1 MNLPMSPIRRWSLP
15 LACVLLLATV
25 PLGCSDDDSSTGP
38 EPSSGSWADLGL
50 VADFVSVRTLTS
62 WNDLLVVG
70 GHFNQ
75 FEGHLDSDL
84 LTWDGSTWTRLERP
98 FVVAVNALSVYEGHL
113 IVGGFHQD
121 QTDTFPTIAAF
132 DGVQWSSLGTG
143 LDPGFVTALT
153 NFEGDLIAAVLL
165 ESTFE
170 PVVSHVA
177 RWNGT
182 SWQMMGG
189 TLDGYVHCFT
199 EFQGSLV
206 VGGSFD
212 TADGVVVDGIAAW
225 SGTAWAPV
233 GGGVGGGVNS
243 LGQVLAMT
251 ADGTTLFAGG
261 DFVTAGG
268 IPANNVARWNGS
280 AWDSMGAGLRDPRL
294 YFPGVRDLTMLEGAL
309 VAGVEFADALP
320 VKRWDG
326 GTWVPM
332 STLSGS
338 VIVFTMHNGS
348 LIAGGVFPPTGTQTA
363 NGVARWSP

>member
-1 MNLPMSPIRRWSLP
+1 MNPPMSPIRRWSLP
-15 LACVLLLATV
+15 LACVFLLAMV
-25 PLGCSDDDSSTGP
+25 PLGCSDDDSPTGP

-50 VADFVSVRTLTS
+50 VADFVSVRALAS

-70 GHFNQ
+70 GHFHQ

-98 FVVAVNALSVYEGHL
+98 FPPAVNALSVYEGHL
-113 IVGGFHQD
+113 IVGGFYQD
-121 QTDTFPTIAAF
+121 QTDTLPTLAAF

-243 LGQVLAMT
+243 IGQVLAMT

-280 AWDSMGAGLRDPRL
+280 AWDSLGAGLRDPRA
-294 YFPGVRDLTMLEGAL
+294 YFPGTLDLTMLDGAP
-309 VAGVEFADALP
+309 VAGVDYGSSP

-326 GTWVPM
+326 SAWVPM
-332 STLSGS
+332 STLSGP
-338 VIVFTMHNGS
+338 VHVFTTHHGS
-348 LIAGGVFPPTGTQTA
+348 LIAGGTFPPTGTQTA